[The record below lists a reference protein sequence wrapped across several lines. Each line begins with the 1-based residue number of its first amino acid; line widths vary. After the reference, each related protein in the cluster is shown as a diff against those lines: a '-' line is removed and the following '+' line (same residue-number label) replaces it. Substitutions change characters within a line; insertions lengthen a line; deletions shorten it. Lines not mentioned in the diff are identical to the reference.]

1 MTDQVPAS
9 DRSAEAAARPRR
21 GRTRVAVAAVIMAVF
36 AAVAAVL
43 LVRAPLSPGGP
54 PPFRAG
60 SEPGL
65 AGFDAEVGVVG
76 IVGLSRIEATAP
88 FTLVAVRPEK
98 QDRAVNVLAVRAIF
112 HGRGISPSGH
122 RMFSGY
128 PLVTCWRTWPV
139 PGFGPSYPVESLA
152 FAPGDVAQLVFYVR
166 SDRPGARWMEGYEIE
181 YRDARG
187 RLRKATGDT
196 FRFEMHLHGP
206 GEEPT
211 PDHEIAPCHPDR
223 PNGWVRVVE
232 GFPR

>member
-1 MTDQVPAS
+1 MTDQAPLTEGPVRAGPGS
-9 DRSAEAAARPRR
+9 RTARTWVAFAVALTLLV
-21 GRTRVAVAAVIMAVF
+21 GVVAVLV
-36 AAVAAVL
+36 
-43 LVRAPLSPGGP
+43 VRARTSRDGP
-54 PPFRAG
+54 SPFRAG

-98 QDRAVNVLAVRAIF
+98 QDRELDVLAVRAIF

-122 RMFSGY
+122 RMYSGY

-139 PGFGPSYPVESLA
+139 AGFGPSYPVEGLH
-152 FAPGDVAQLVFYVR
+152 FAAGDVAQLVFYVR
-166 SDRPGARWMEGYEIE
+166 SDRAGARWMEGYEIE
-181 YRDARG
+181 YRDAGG
-187 RLRKATGDT
+187 RVRKESGET
-196 FRFEMHLHGP
+196 FRFEMHLQRP
-206 GEEPT
+206 GEQPV

-223 PNGWVRVVE
+223 PNGWVRVVD

>member
-1 MTDQVPAS
+1 MTEQVPFS
-9 DRSAEAAARPRR
+9 VGSAEAAPRPR
-21 GRTRVAVAAVIMAVF
+21 GARTWARIAAVIL
-36 AAVAAVL
+36 AVL
-43 LVRAPLSPGGP
+43 ATVTATLVLRAPSTPGGP

-88 FTLVAVRPEK
+88 FTLVAVRPRK
-98 QDRAVNVLAVRAIF
+98 QDREVDVLAVRAIF

-139 PGFGPSYPVESLA
+139 AGFGPSYPVESLEFEA
-152 FAPGDVAQLVFYVR
+152 GDVAQLVFYVR
-166 SDRPGARWMEGYEIE
+166 SAQTGARWMEGYEIE
-181 YRDARG
+181 YRDTRG
-187 RLRKATGDT
+187 RVRKASGET
-196 FRFEMHLHGP
+196 FRFEMHLHRP
-206 GEEPT
+206 GEQPT

-223 PNGWVRVVE
+223 PNGWVRAAE